1 MATEKEK
8 ELAKQILAK
17 LTEMDTKLA
26 SIEDSVGELNSKET
40 SNSVDSKLDD
50 LKNVQKELQATFTKG
65 FADVHKGLAEIKEKN
80 KNRKTAKEIVEG
92 IAGNGQKQNG
102 KQVH

>member
-26 SIEDSVGELNSKET
+26 SIEDSLDRVDSKMGHLNGKET
-40 SNSVDSKLDD
+40 SNSVDNKLNDV
-50 LKNVQKELQATFTKG
+50 KSVHKQLQDTFTKG
-65 FADVHKGLAEIKEKN
+65 FADIN
-80 KNRKTAKEIVEG
+80 EG
-92 IAGNGQKQNG
+92 IDEINKKLKQVKKNG

>member
-8 ELAKQILAK
+8 ELARQILAK

-26 SIEDSVGELNSKET
+26 SIEDSVGELNGKEAQ
-40 SNSVDSKLDD
+40 NSVESNLDD

-80 KNRKTAKEIVEG
+80 KNRKTAKEIAED
-92 IAGNGQKQNG
+92 IARNGQKQKGQLN
-102 KQVH
+102 

>member
-17 LTEMDTKLA
+17 LTEMETKLGK
-26 SIEDSVGELNSKET
+26 IEGSLDKVDSKMGNLNGKET
-40 SNSVDSKLDD
+40 STSVEGKLDD
-50 LKNVQKELQATFTKG
+50 LKSVHKGLQATFEQG
-65 FADVHKGLAEIKEKN
+65 FADVHKGLAEIKE
-80 KNRKTAKEIVEG
+80 V
-92 IAGNGQKQNG
+92 KQIKKNG

>member
-1 MATEKEK
+1 MTENEK

-26 SIEDSVGELNSKET
+26 SIEDSVGELNGKET
-40 SNSVDSKLDD
+40 SNSVDSKLNDV
-50 LKNVQKELQATFTKG
+50 KSVHKQLQDTFTKG
-65 FADVHKGLAEIKEKN
+65 FTDIHEGLAEIKE
-80 KNRKTAKEIVEG
+80 V
-92 IAGNGQKQNG
+92 KQIKKNG

>member
-26 SIEDSVGELNSKET
+26 SIEDSLDRSDSKMDNLNGET
-40 SNSVDSKLDD
+40 SKSVESKLDD
-50 LKNVQKELQATFTKG
+50 VKSVHKQLQDTFTKG
-65 FADVHKGLAEIKEKN
+65 FADIN
-80 KNRKTAKEIVEG
+80 EG
-92 IAGNGQKQNG
+92 IDEINKKLKQVKKNG

>member
-26 SIEDSVGELNSKET
+26 RIEDSVGELNGKDT
-40 SNSVDSKLDD
+40 LNSVDSKLNDV
-50 LKNVQKELQATFTKG
+50 KSVHKKLQDTFTKG
-65 FADVHKGLAEIKEKN
+65 FADINEGIDEIN
-80 KNRKTAKEIVEG
+80 KNL
-92 IAGNGQKQNG
+92 KQVKKNG